1 MSTTNDTDDR
11 PLRERIAEN
20 PRPAL
25 VWLAGALLLLAAELG
40 RLAGALV
47 KAGDAILFTVGGLST
62 VPSWVA
68 SNVGQTLGVIV
79 GSVAYWIAILLM
91 LFLAGVVVKWLFVP
105 ISLVGRLG
113 IDRSAAQEEI
123 LERGIIAA
131 VIGVFGALVVLT
143 PFGAVFDAALGALA
157 GLGDAVAQLPSL
169 TSREVIPNQG
179 YRDPNGGGWEGTFL
193 GLSPAWAWALRVF
206 VVYAYAFLVLAWV
219 WKGYNVFRDHYRE
232 ADWTPRDDTVNR
244 FRGHYWGL
252 FGFAIIFAF
261 VVMALW
267 APALGPA
274 TAQENIYDP
283 YEHEVQYVE
292 NGEVKTTTH
301 GVANINSRSQGGDQ
315 NVGPLS
321 YDDYSRWAPLGTN
334 QAGKDMATE
343 VVYGARTS
351 LFVALLA
358 IGLGV
363 IIALVL
369 SLVTAY
375 YKGLV
380 DLLTILTSDTI
391 ISIPAFLLV
400 LLLSVLFRKANHPI
414 IDIYDG
420 GLLLGLIF
428 AGVYWPSLWRTIRGP
443 SLQVAEEEWVDAA
456 KSYGQSPF
464 MTMRKHMAPYVGTYL
479 MIYGSLLLGGIIIST
494 AALSFLGLGIGRP
507 TPEWGRIVS
516 GGRSY
521 ISTSSWHISTIP
533 GIMIVFV
540 VMGFNALGDGIR
552 DAIDPES
559 DIGEGGEAAAT
570 GGGG

>member
-131 VIGVFGALVVLT
+131 VIGVFTALVVLT

-157 GLGDAVAQLPSL
+157 GLGDAVAQLPSV

-179 YRDPNGGGWEGTFL
+179 YRDPNGSGWEGTFL

-274 TAQENIYDP
+274 TAQENIYNP

-292 NGEVKTTTH
+292 DGEVKTTTH

-321 YDDYSRWAPLGTN
+321 YDEYSRWAPLGTN